1 MTETEHPA
9 ETESTAAA
17 GAGRSRRLFF
27 SLLPLAAAI
36 VVGIFLF
43 RGLSLD
49 PRNIPSA
56 LIDKPVPNFKLAA
69 LPDRPPGLAAGDL
82 KGDVALV
89 NVFASWCVACRA
101 EHPLLMDLKRR
112 GVVALH
118 GLNYKDRPGDAL
130 EWLGRHGDPYARV
143 GADRDGRVGIDFG
156 VYGVPETFIIDKNG
170 TIVEKIIG
178 PINETILKEKLLPLI
193 AELNR

>member
-1 MTETEHPA
+1 MPETDSA
-9 ETESTAAA
+9 EAASPEPT
-17 GAGRSRRLFF
+17 GATRFRRLMFALGP
-27 SLLPLAAAI
+27 LLGAAVI
-36 VVGIFLF
+36 GLFLF

-56 LIDKPVPNFKLAA
+56 LIDKPVPEFELAA
-69 LPDRPPGLAAGDL
+69 LPNRPPGLAAGDL
-82 KGDVALV
+82 KGTVTLV

-101 EHPLLMDLKRR
+101 EHPFLMDLKRQ

-118 GLNYKDRPGDAL
+118 GLNYKDRPADAL
-130 EWLGRHGDPYARV
+130 AWLGRHGDPYARI

-156 VYGVPETFIIDKNG
+156 VYGVPETFIVDRRG
-170 TIVEKIIG
+170 TLVEKIIG
-178 PINETILKEKLLPLI
+178 PINQTILTEKLLPLI

>member
-1 MTETEHPA
+1 MTDSDNA
-9 ETESTAAA
+9 EAEAPAAA
-17 GAGRSRRLFF
+17 GGRTRRLSFA
-27 SLLPLAAAI
+27 LLPLVAAI

-56 LIDKPVPNFKLAA
+56 LIDKPVPDFQLAA
-69 LPDRPPGLAAGDL
+69 LPDRPPGLTAGDL
-82 KGDVALV
+82 KGNVALV

-101 EHPLLMDLKRR
+101 EHPLLMELKRR

-130 EWLGRHGDPYARV
+130 EWLGRYGDPYERI

-193 AELNR
+193 AELDR